1 MVDNKIEE
9 TCSPEGSPVK
19 DGRLALG
26 SMLWKGMGKV
36 VGRRE
41 TRFEAVLPGT
51 TDSLAQA
58 QRALVPVRS
67 CVRFL
72 GLRGERRSQLG
83 GEKIQLRGAG
93 RTMGSLAEGELDA
106 AGNFRGAGETLA
118 RRVGRMCVG
127 RTPRCKE

>member
-1 MVDNKIEE
+1 
-9 TCSPEGSPVK
+9 
-19 DGRLALG
+19 
-26 SMLWKGMGKV
+26 MGKV

-67 CVRFL
+67 CVRFW
-72 GLRGERRSQLG
+72 GLRGEGRSQLG

-93 RTMGSLAEGELDA
+93 RTMGSLGEGELDA
-106 AGNFRGAGETLA
+106 AGSFRGAGETLA
-118 RRVGRMCVG
+118 RKVGRMCVG